1 MRKGLVAKHFL
12 SLEKF
17 SWCANSILY
26 TNLAMKKIMIKEN
39 LIPFSCLFV
48 YSSNKITNLFWKRS
62 NNTWRAKTNNIL
74 VP

>member
-12 SLEKF
+12 SREIF